1 MTAAAPPDPH
11 TRRHLTWDGCFNV
24 RDLGGLGRHA
34 PGAFVRADSVEKLTA
49 AGWAAAHAHGV
60 RTVLD
65 LRNDDEQGADAAPR
79 PDGITTVR
87 LPLEDIEDTAFWEP
101 WFTDWRWGTPLHYR
115 PFLDH
120 FPERVAATAEALA
133 AAAPGGVAFH
143 CAAGRDRTGLV
154 SLLLLS
160 LAGATPEEIAADYAL
175 SEARMTP
182 VFTALG
188 RAEEAAQ
195 LAAAYRSHA
204 TSPYAE
210 MLKVARRFDGAA
222 YLAAAGVPGTTVAA
236 LRARAT
242 GQPQG

>member
-11 TRRHLTWDGCFNV
+11 TRRHLEWAGCFNV
-24 RDLGGLGRHA
+24 RDLGGLGHHT

-49 AGWAAAHAHGV
+49 DGWAAAHAHGV

-65 LRNDDEQGADAAPR
+65 LRNDDELGADAAPR

-87 LPLEDIEDTAFWEP
+87 LPLDGIEDTAFWEP
-101 WFTDWRWGTPLHYR
+101 WFTDWRWGTPLYYR

-143 CAAGRDRTGLV
+143 CAAGRDRTGIV

-175 SEARMTP
+175 SEERMTP
-182 VFTALG
+182 VFTAVG
-188 RAEEAAQ
+188 RGEEVTEQ
-195 LAAAYRSHA
+195 AAAYRTHA
-204 TSPYAE
+204 TTPYAE
-210 MLKVARRFDGAA
+210 MLKVARWFDAAA
-222 YLAAAGVPGTTVAA
+222 YLAAAGVPEATVAA

>member
-11 TRRHLTWDGCFNV
+11 TRRHLIWDGCFNV
-24 RDLGGLGRHA
+24 RDLGGLGRHT

-49 AGWAAAHAHGV
+49 DGWAAAHAHGV

-65 LRNDDEQGADAAPR
+65 LRNDDEQGTDAAPR

-87 LPLEDIEDTAFWEP
+87 LPLEDIEDTAFREP

-115 PFLDH
+115 PFLDR
-120 FPERVAATAEALA
+120 FPERVAATAEVL

-175 SEARMTP
+175 SEERMTP
-182 VFTALG
+182 VFTAMG
-188 RAEEAAQ
+188 RAEEAARQ
-195 LAAAYRSHA
+195 AAAYRAHA

-210 MLKVARRFDGAA
+210 MLKVARWFDGAA

-236 LRARAT
+236 LQARAT
-242 GQPQG
+242 GQARG

>member
-1 MTAAAPPDPH
+1 MTAAAPPDPP

-24 RDLGGLGRHA
+24 RDLGGLGRHTT
-34 PGAFVRADSVEKLTA
+34 GAFVRADSVEKLTA
-49 AGWAAAHAHGV
+49 DGWAAAHAHGV

-65 LRNDDEQGADAAPR
+65 LRNDDEQGADAALR
-79 PDGITTVR
+79 PEGIITVR
-87 LPLEDIEDTAFWEP
+87 LPLEDVAATAFWEP
-101 WFTDWRWGTPLHYR
+101 WFTDWRWGTPLHYG

-175 SEARMTP
+175 SEERMTP
-182 VFTALG
+182 VFTAMG
-188 RAEEAAQ
+188 RAEEAAE
-195 LAAAYRSHA
+195 LAAAYRTHA

-210 MLKVARRFDGAA
+210 MLKVARWFDGAA
-222 YLAAAGVPGTTVAA
+222 YLAVAGVPEETVAA
-236 LRARAT
+236 LRTRAT
-242 GQPQG
+242 GQPRG

>member
-1 MTAAAPPDPH
+1 MTATAPPGPH
-11 TRRHLTWDGCFNV
+11 THRHLEWDGCFNV

-49 AGWAAAHAHGV
+49 DGWAAARAHGI

-65 LRNDDEQGADAAPR
+65 LRNDDELGTDAAPR
-79 PDGITTVR
+79 PDRITTVR
-87 LPLEDIEDTAFWEP
+87 VPLDGIEDTAFWEP
-101 WFTDWRWGTPLHYR
+101 WFTDWRWGTPLYYR
-115 PFLDH
+115 PFLGH
-120 FPERVAATAEALA
+120 FPERTAAVAQALA

-160 LAGATPEEIAADYAL
+160 LAGAAPEEIAADYAL
-175 SEARMTP
+175 SEERMAP
-182 VFTALG
+182 VFAAMG
-188 RAEEAAQ
+188 RAEEAAE
-195 LAAAYRSHA
+195 LAAAYRRHA

-210 MLKVARRFDGAA
+210 MLKVARSFD
-222 YLAAAGVPGTTVAA
+222 AAAHLAGGGVSEATVAR

-242 GQPQG
+242 GRPHG